1 MKHIK
6 PLLMAIMAL
15 FVLSFTSSAIIP
27 TPKEHFGFTPGDD
40 RMMFKYEDLISYIE
54 KLAQASPM
62 VHMEEAGQTEL
73 GRPMYNIFVSS
84 AENISNLENLRKINM
99 QLAMDEIPP
108 GTDRDDLIENG
119 KVFFLSTLSM
129 HATEVGPV
137 QALPLIIYE
146 LIAGNDPRNKIILEN
161 AVAMFL
167 PHNPDG
173 MNMIVDHYNKHKDTA
188 LETSSMPGVYH
199 KYVGHNIN
207 RDFITLTQKENQVV
221 AETYSTKWFPQA
233 MVERHQM
240 GSNGPRFFIS
250 PPSDPIAENVDAGI
264 WNWMRVYG
272 SRTLTEM
279 TNAGLASVSVNYLFD
294 DYWPGATTT
303 SIWKGVIGMLS
314 EAASVGIATPIYVE
328 PNELR
333 TIGKGLGEYAISINL
348 PKPWEGGWW
357 RLSDILR
364 YEMENTYSYLH
375 TSAIH
380 RMEILQYRND
390 VSRREILRGK
400 QVAPFYFILPHQQH
414 DQSELVAIINLLD
427 KHGVKSYN
435 LTEDATWENR
445 VFRAG
450 DVVIPL
456 SQPYRAFIKEILES
470 QKFPARHYTPG
481 GEMIRPYDI
490 TSWSLPLHRGVNAV
504 EINKPFKDLDDK
516 IQQLSIP
523 FTIKHPA
530 AEESTWALFTSAA
543 NESYKAVFAALKQ
556 GIRVERATEAFK
568 VENRNFPAGS
578 FLIPVDTKFSA
589 IEQDLIV
596 SPVYLISK
604 PEVETSQ
611 LKSPRIGLVETWFHD
626 MDGGWTRFIFD
637 QYQVPYTVL
646 RPADLQTANLQRNFD
661 ILVFSDQQKS
671 VLMNGKF
678 EREGETIPSRYPAEY
693 AKGMEKKGFEN
704 LIRFINNGGK
714 VMAWGPAVE
723 LFTGTISIGED
734 PNKEEFVLPVR
745 NIGKDLASKG
755 LYVPGSLLRINLNNE
770 HPLAWGMPD
779 EIGVFHRGNPVF
791 RTSIPYLDMDRR
803 VIATFANDKI
813 LMSGY
818 AEKEDQ
824 LKKEPAMVWVQKGKG
839 QLFLSSF
846 NPQFRSSTAVTY
858 KLLFNAL
865 LMD

>member
-6 PLLMAIMAL
+6 PLSMAIMAL
-15 FVLSFTSSAIIP
+15 FIFSMTSFAIIP

-54 KLAQASPM
+54 KLAQASPL

-84 AENISNLENLRKINM
+84 AENISNLENLRNINM

-108 GTDRDDLIENG
+108 GTDRNDLIENG

-146 LIAGNDPRNKIILEN
+146 LITGNDPRNKIILEN

-173 MNMIVDHYNKHKDTA
+173 MNMIVDHYNKHKGTA

-207 RDFITLTQKENQVV
+207 RDFVTLTQKENQVV

-357 RLSDILR
+357 RLSDIIR

-380 RMEILQYRND
+380 RREILQYRNE
-390 VSRREILRGK
+390 VSQREILRGK
-400 QVAPFYFILPHQQH
+400 QVAPFYFILPQQQH
-414 DQSELVAIINLLD
+414 DQSELVAIVNLLD
-427 KHGVKSYN
+427 KHGVKSYI

-445 VFRAG
+445 IFKAG

-504 EINKPFKDLDDK
+504 EINKPFVGLDDK
-516 IQQLSIP
+516 IQPISIP
-523 FTIKHPA
+523 FTIKQPA
-530 AEESTWALFTSAA
+530 TMGSTWALFTSTA
-543 NESYKAVFAALKQ
+543 NESYKAAFTAIKQ

-568 VENRNFPAGS
+568 VENQNFPAGS

-596 SPVYLISK
+596 SPVYLTSK

-661 ILVFSDQQKS
+661 ILVFSEQQKS

-803 VIATFANDKI
+803 VIATFADDKI

-818 AEKEDQ
+818 AEKENQ

-858 KLLFNAL
+858 KILFNAL